1 MVIYPVLEGDQA
13 TGEMTVTPEALYTVF
28 DVSCPKRKGLWCAWA
43 VGRTG
48 RLRIGVLEPEAG
60 CLYIRRRFSH
70 ELTAPLGTVLRGE
83 LRSLTEE
90 REHWEPLNLD
100 SLNSSYLRCPR
111 GPLPGVLTC
120 RMDGSRL
127 IAVPRDDSR
136 PFPLEAMFCFASSR
150 PVKGRSCWVFRFDG
164 REWPVF

>member
-1 MVIYPVLEGDQA
+1 MDKYPILDGEQA
-13 TGEMTVTPEALYTVF
+13 VGELTVTPEALYTAF
-28 DVSCPKRKGLWCAWA
+28 DVSCPRREGLWCAWA

-60 CLYIRRRFSH
+60 YLRIRRRFSR

-83 LRSLTEE
+83 LRSLNEE
-90 REHWEPLNLD
+90 RERWEPLGPDTLK
-100 SLNSSYLRCPR
+100 SPYLHRQL
-111 GPLPGVLTC
+111 GPLPGVMTC
-120 RMDGSRL
+120 RTDGCRL

-164 REWPVF
+164 REWPAF

>member
-1 MVIYPVLEGDQA
+1 MDKYPVLEGDQA

-100 SLNSSYLRCPR
+100 SLKSSYLRCQL

-164 REWPVF
+164 RECPVF

>member
-1 MVIYPVLEGDQA
+1 MDKYPVLEGDQA

-100 SLNSSYLRCPR
+100 SLKSSYLRCQL

>member
-1 MVIYPVLEGDQA
+1 MDKYPVLDGEQA
-13 TGEMTVTPEALYTVF
+13 AGELTVTPEAMYTAF
-28 DVSCPKRKGLWCAWA
+28 DVSCPKREGLWCAWA

-60 CLYIRRRFSH
+60 CLHIRRRFSH

-90 REHWEPLNLD
+90 REHWEPLEPDTLK
-100 SLNSSYLRCPR
+100 SPYLRR
-111 GPLPGVLTC
+111 QLGPLPGVLTC
-120 RMDGSRL
+120 RMDGCCL

-150 PVKGRSCWVFRFDG
+150 PVKGRSCWVFRFDD
-164 REWPVF
+164 REWPIF

>member
-1 MVIYPVLEGDQA
+1 
-13 TGEMTVTPEALYTVF
+13 MTVTPEALYTVF

-90 REHWEPLNLD
+90 REHWEPLYLD
-100 SLNSSYLRCPR
+100 SLKSSYLRCQL